1 LYFFL
6 LFSSLL
12 FSVVTVTRNV
22 TRYVTRNATVT
33 VLAVSTLPIG
43 GSSVL
48 SWRVVVAEIRERNA
62 LRSLVWDGPAN
73 RCHCLTKT
81 RHTGNLV
88 DVFEVATGQD
98 STRCVLVCAAPH
110 AQ

>member
-22 TRYVTRNATVT
+22 TRYVSRNATVT
-33 VLAVSTLPIG
+33 VLAVSSLPVSG
-43 GSSVL
+43 CPVL
-48 SWRVVVAEIRERNA
+48 RWRVVVAEIRQRNA
-62 LRSLVWDGPAN
+62 LGLLVWDSPPN
-73 RCHCLTKT
+73 RCHCLSV
-81 RHTGNLV
+81 TGHAGDLV